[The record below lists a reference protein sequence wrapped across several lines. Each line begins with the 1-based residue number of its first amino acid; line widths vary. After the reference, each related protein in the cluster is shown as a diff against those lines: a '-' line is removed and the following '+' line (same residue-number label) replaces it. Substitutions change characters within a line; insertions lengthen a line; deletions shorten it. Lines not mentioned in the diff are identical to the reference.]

1 MFVYCFTLIGFVS
14 ICYVDYVI
22 IVVITGG
29 CCSSVGALIT
39 HPPVGERNFVM
50 SVSVC
55 LSVRMQEPLVQSSQ
69 MLPVVCFGPPVLAA
83 LRYAGKCVPWS
94 LIDDLT
100 FYDPVPYSVR
110 VQ

>member
-1 MFVYCFTLIGFVS
+1 MFVYCFTLIGFVW

-39 HPPVGERNFVM
+39 HPPVGVRNFVM
-50 SVSVC
+50 SVC
-55 LSVRMQEPLVQSSQ
+55 LSVRMQEPLVQCSQ

-83 LRYAGKCVPWS
+83 LRYAGKCVP
-94 LIDDLT
+94 
-100 FYDPVPYSVR
+100 
-110 VQ
+110 